1 MEKKSKMTTKI
12 RNKTSMP
19 TLSPPFSTGFGL
31 LSRAIRQVKNIRF
44 IQTGKEEFK
53 VSLFADELIL
63 YIRDIKDTTRN
74 LLQLINC
81 IQQSCRTQKSA
92 AFLCT
97 SDKHTEKE
105 SRETI
110 PFTVGINNLR
120 INTIKKGK
128 VLFNEDLKTL
138 KEEMKEDPRQWKD
151 FPLTSPLPAGLIL
164 GNGHFPKQS
173 VDTVRSFPS
182 RFQCNSPQKL
192 KK

>member
-12 RNKTSMP
+12 RNETSVP
-19 TLSPPFSTGFGL
+19 TLSAPFSTGFGL

-63 YIRDIKDTTRN
+63 YIRDIKDATRN

-151 FPLTSPLPAGLIL
+151 FPHLWVSRINTGKWPLY
-164 GNGHFPKQS
+164 QS
-173 VDTVRSFPS
+173 
-182 RFQCNSPQKL
+182 NL
-192 KK
+192 